1 MKLILL
7 TFFLGSF
14 GSYRFYKKEY
24 KIAVLYIFT
33 GGLLGIG
40 YLYDLYLSF
49 AEYFI
54 TKNSTSESDTNE
66 EFVKKSKNKAIL
78 ATFICAILIVSAA
91 IASPATTEDPDDGYS
106 SSSSSWD
113 ESYSTCKSCGKKVQ
127 RKYLYSG
134 FCGKCYSKW
143 SNAD

>member
-7 TFFLGSF
+7 TLFFGSF

-24 KIAVLYIFT
+24 KLAVLYIFT

-49 AEYFI
+49 ADYFI
-54 TKNSTSESDTNE
+54 MKNSTSESDTNE
-66 EFVKKSKNKAIL
+66 EFAKKQKNKALL
-78 ATFICAILIVSAA
+78 ATFICAILIVSTA
-91 IASPATTEDPDDGYS
+91 IPALTTTEDSNDSYS
-106 SSSSSWD
+106 SSSDSWD